1 VTGCGSKQA
10 AGLKPGVMRLFAA
23 LRHRGCSAR
32 VLAALLLVVL
42 TVQVQAQDS
51 ESPCTADEHGTIC
64 SGHGQCRF
72 AADNTTAEGCDC
84 NEGYTGDNCQDWM
97 EDSPDACK
105 MDQYGLGCDQVCDM
119 YDDCHGN
126 GRCIGATGNCECFD
140 GYTGPNCD
148 GGGGPGPDDDACK
161 MDQYGLGCE
170 VKCDMD
176 SDCNGNGR
184 CIGATGNCEC
194 YEGYTGPSCGDA
206 EELPDGQCP
215 AGQEMADGVCKLC
228 PIGFFKPSQG
238 PEDCSQCPEHSMSLI
253 DGSKSVDDCECDPGF
268 MKEKMID
275 YLPVKDDSNLDY
287 MPVDD
292 SSSPM
297 PTLLSWVCVEKNLE
311 WEVPWH
317 DGPDVMWLE
326 DQESRVVPIFQLKS
340 SFTEAPNISVS
351 FVDGDQIF
359 GRDPFAGILL
369 LGQGN
374 DQYAEVTLQADP
386 DSFGHSVWT
395 VIVTDQRGGETI
407 TQAKPLHITVLSVND
422 APSYEAAE
430 HSFFTSQDEGQVIE
444 NHWARNIT
452 AGPSNE
458 NDQQLSFKISQ
469 VTGPRG
475 IAMAHISADGSLVF
489 DLSDKLGYAGSGNTS
504 WEVILMDD
512 GGRLHLGVDKSE
524 PRHISLEV
532 FKRPAL
538 PKFLSLKQI
547 ETLRLSVEGKG
558 HQGGQGVV
566 SPPSHELLPSWPTC
580 KLPLSYPL

>member
-1 VTGCGSKQA
+1 MTGCGSKQA

-119 YDDCHGN
+119 YDDCH
-126 GRCIGATGNCECFD
+126 
-140 GYTGPNCD
+140 
-148 GGGGPGPDDDACK
+148 
-161 MDQYGLGCE
+161 
-170 VKCDMD
+170 
-176 SDCNGNGR
+176 GNGR

-524 PRHISLEV
+524 PRHIRLEV